1 MFPRTELQA
10 AEGHLPHR
18 LKPLMA
24 TVVHTADW
32 PWWALALQAG
42 GAGVLAAYTGLSDS
56 QRFMAWAIAFDL
68 VTGFLCGWFTRGGL
82 SARAMT
88 RGLTVKGVTFALV
101 HYLGG
106 QPHLTVGIGAFQ
118 MSLGAATAI
127 WYGVADWVSVLENL
141 DELGAP
147 VPPFLRTFLA
157 KGREAMNRV
166 EIADKAAAMLFGPS
180 PSEGKKPED
189 KPNA

>member
-1 MFPRTELQA
+1 MYSPNELQA
-10 AEGHLPHR
+10 AEGQLPHR

-24 TVVHTADW
+24 TVVQTADW
-32 PWWALALQAG
+32 PWWALAVQAG
-42 GAGVLAAYTGLSDS
+42 CAGVLSAFTGLPDS
-56 QRFMAWAIAFDL
+56 QRFMAWAIGFDL
-68 VTGFLCGWFTRGGL
+68 ITGFLCGIYTRGGV

-88 RGLTVKGVTFALV
+88 RGATVKAVTFALV
-101 HYLGG
+101 HYLGE
-106 QPHLTVGIGAFQ
+106 QPHLAVGIGSLQ
-118 MSLGAATAI
+118 MSLGAATAL
-127 WYGVADWVSVLENL
+127 WYGVADWFSVLENL

-147 VPPFLRTFLA
+147 VPPFLRSLLA

-180 PSEGKKPED
+180 PSDENKPED